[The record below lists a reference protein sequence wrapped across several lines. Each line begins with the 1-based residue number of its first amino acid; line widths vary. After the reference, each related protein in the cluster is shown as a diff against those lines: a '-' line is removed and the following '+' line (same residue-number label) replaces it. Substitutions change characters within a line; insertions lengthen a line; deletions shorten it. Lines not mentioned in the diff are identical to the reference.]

1 MPVARVPLQSH
12 RPGAG
17 WQEARPRCGGCD
29 RGGARAPGGLGCVL
43 WAPRKATAR
52 LNARRSLGAALHL
65 KALAVEREILP
76 LRAACLTC
84 WAFPTGQ
91 AALALPS
98 TWRPCPETL
107 ALGLRAQARSCWR
120 PCSRAHGGAAERV
133 QSPEDGGRACRGRG
147 SHLVIAGLDRP
158 AGQRFLGSPVF
169 TPILFFAQG
178 CFPQRSMSKALGTGQ
193 EGAGKGWRTEE
204 ESWPV
209 GTASGD

>member
-1 MPVARVPLQSH
+1 MAVTVEGPEHRV
-12 RPGAG
+12 G
-17 WQEARPRCGGCD
+17 WGVCCG
-29 RGGARAPGGLGCVL
+29 RAHTL
-43 WAPRKATAR
+43 APQKATAR
-52 LNARRSLGAALHL
+52 LSARRPLGAALHL

-76 LRAACLTC
+76 LRAARLTC
-84 WAFPTGQ
+84 RAFPMGQ

-98 TWRPCPETL
+98 TWRPCLGTL

-120 PCSRAHGGAAERV
+120 PCSRAHGAAERV